1 MQNQIIFFCLQKVV
15 VIYNIDVSEL
25 SYKMYKADNKILRF
39 SEHYFSPL
47 LKEI

>member
-25 SYKMYKADNKILRF
+25 SYKMYKADNKFYGFLNTIFL
-39 SEHYFSPL
+39 P
-47 LKEI
+47 